1 MYIVNSIFSWI
12 LLVLSVAGYVF
23 TQRRFG
29 ERWFAWALL
38 GAGWTFFAIAQTIL
52 ATGQSLTLAT
62 LLSLCLS
69 SYVLVISAIVLL
81 FLKLIN
87 IRNTADHSIK
97 SN

>member
-1 MYIVNSIFSWI
+1 MFIVNSVFSWI
-12 LLVLSVAGYVF
+12 LLGLSAAGYVF

-38 GAGWTFFAIAQTIL
+38 GVGWGFFATAQTIL
-52 ATGQSLTLAT
+52 ATGRSMTLAT

-69 SYVLVISAIVLL
+69 SYVMVISAIVIL
-81 FLKLIN
+81 FLKLIH
-87 IRNTADHSIK
+87 IRTTVDHSIQ